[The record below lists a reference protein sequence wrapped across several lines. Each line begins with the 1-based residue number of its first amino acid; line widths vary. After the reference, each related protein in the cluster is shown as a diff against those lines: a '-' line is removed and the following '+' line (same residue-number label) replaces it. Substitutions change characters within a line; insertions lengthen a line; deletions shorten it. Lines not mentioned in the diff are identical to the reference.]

1 MYLQPVLSLTYWG
14 LIKMTV
20 SFDGN
25 GFIPFDE
32 VTLSTNATTVTI
44 DINDDSNQNICLVT
58 GSVGAA
64 TDNAFGRLQLLDSS
78 SNAISS
84 MKGNTGTIG
93 VTTTTLQ
100 TSGTDFT
107 TNYYGQGNLN
117 SDSAVGGE
125 RMQLM
130 LWIQASQ
137 NASEP
142 YYDVHVKL
150 FSTFTYTNG
159 NAYQGQ
165 SGQYYQGIAVPRKLK
180 FFWATG
186 DISTASF
193 KSYILGG
200 N

>member
-1 MYLQPVLSLTYWG
+1 
-14 LIKMTV
+14 MTV
-20 SFDGN
+20 SFNGN

-32 VTLSTNATTVTI
+32 ATVSTNATTVTI

-58 GSVGAA
+58 GSVGPY

-78 SNAISS
+78 GTAISNL
-84 MKGNTGTIG
+84 KGNTGTIG
-93 VTTTTLQ
+93 VTTNTIQ
-100 TSGTDFT
+100 TSGTNFT
-107 TNYYGQGNLN
+107 SNYYGQGSFA
-117 SDSAVGGE
+117 SDSQISGE

-130 LWIQASQ
+130 IWIQASQ

-142 YYDVHVKL
+142 FYDVHVKL

-159 NAYQGQ
+159 NAYQGET
-165 SGQYYQGIAVPRKLK
+165 GQYWQGTAVPRKLK
-180 FFWATG
+180 FFWNTG

>member
-1 MYLQPVLSLTYWG
+1 
-14 LIKMTV
+14 MTV
-20 SFDGN
+20 SLTGN

-58 GSVGAA
+58 GSVGPS

-78 SNAISS
+78 GTAIGSL
-84 MKGNTGTIG
+84 KGNTGSVG
-93 VTTTTLQ
+93 VTNSTLQ
-100 TSGTDFT
+100 TSGTNFT
-107 TNYYGQGNLN
+107 SNYYGQGNLN
-117 SDSAVGGE
+117 SDSGIAGE

-137 NASEP
+137 YQYEP

-159 NAYQGQ
+159 NAYQ
-165 SGQYYQGIAVPRKLK
+165 SETGQYWQGLAVPRKLK
-180 FFWATG
+180 FFWNTG

-193 KSYILGG
+193 KSYILGA

>member
-1 MYLQPVLSLTYWG
+1 
-14 LIKMTV
+14 MTV

-32 VTLSTNATTVTI
+32 ATLSTNAASVTI

-64 TDNAFGRLQLLDSS
+64 TDNVFGRLQLLDSS
-78 SNAISS
+78 DTAIGN

-93 VTTTTLQ
+93 VTTTTVQ
-100 TSGTDFT
+100 TSLTNFT
-107 TNYYGQGNLN
+107 SNYYAQGNLN
-117 SDSAVGGE
+117 SDSAVSGE

-130 LWIQASQ
+130 IWIQASQ

-142 YYDVHVKL
+142 FYDVHVKL
-150 FSTFTYTNG
+150 FSTFAYTNG
-159 NAYQGQ
+159 NIYQGQ
-165 SGQYYQGIAVPRKLK
+165 SGQYYQGTAVPRKLK
-180 FFWATG
+180 FFWNTG

-200 N
+200 S